1 MRLTDRMGSGAK
13 ADGATAPKTGKL
25 TGQPVRSEM
34 HRGGKREKA
43 HTTLTVESAKGVTG
57 LAGPRVL
64 GTREDGEERS

>member
-1 MRLTDRMGSGAK
+1 MRLTDRVGYGAK

-34 HRGGKREKA
+34 HRGGKREKT
-43 HTTLTVESAKGVTG
+43 HTSLTVRSAKGVTG

-64 GTREDGEERS
+64 GTQIGGERS